1 MQSIPILVSATF
13 YLKFLKLRSFLFLI
27 GEKVEKLN
35 FMFMIVRS
43 INVVLKIRVSSG
55 INCILFIF
63 YWKNKIIIIMYTH
76 KMNIFCLFSL
86 SEVEQAHT
94 HMCWRTWIDTI

>member
-1 MQSIPILVSATF
+1 
-13 YLKFLKLRSFLFLI
+13 
-27 GEKVEKLN
+27 
-35 FMFMIVRS
+35 MFMIVRS
-43 INVVLKIRVSSG
+43 INVVLKIHIFSG

-86 SEVEQAHT
+86 SEVEQALT
-94 HMCWRTWIDTI
+94 HVPENLDRYYKKNSLKLNPTKTQISAFHFNNRQSR